1 MRANFLASENCIKL
15 SNPRQDLN
23 LNIISLLRNNKVT
36 VLEFN
41 GWICDI
47 IYVETGPSIEKPS
60 PMRRLVASDKF
71 AEVAAGQVIA
81 GLENVRFMD
90 SRPQR
95 FGLKPD
101 QVSPIPTDA
110 VGSWVF
116 HHIGD
121 VWEVAYLFTAAR
133 LALVGANE
141 AFKKVT
147 KKEIPDEVCFWASMI
162 TSVAVPS
169 MLELNMMPLFGKNI
183 NPSADPADLF
193 GVGIGA
199 LVIIAAHYA
208 SKYREPIKKLAS
220 LTGRKFV
227 EGSKFVA
234 KKLQES
240 EDKIASF
247 GSEQVN
253 DEQLAKR

>member
-1 MRANFLASENCIKL
+1 M
-15 SNPRQDLN
+15 
-23 LNIISLLRNNKVT
+23 
-36 VLEFN
+36 
-41 GWICDI
+41 
-47 IYVETGPSIEKPS
+47 YVETGPSIEKP
-60 PMRRLVASDKF
+60 PLIKRLVASDKT
-71 AEVAAGQVIA
+71 AEIVAGQVVA
-81 GLENVRFMD
+81 GLENSRFMV
-90 SRPQR
+90 SRPSI
-95 FGLKPD
+95 FGLEPD

-110 VGSWVF
+110 VGNWVF

-121 VWEVAYLFTAAR
+121 VWEVAYLFTATR
-133 LALVGANE
+133 LAIAGVNE

-147 KKEIPDEVCFWASMI
+147 KKEIPDEACFWASMI

-193 GVGIGA
+193 GVGVGA

-227 EGSKFVA
+227 EGGKAVFEKLEESKRKIDSIGREQVDIDLLA
-234 KKLQES
+234 KK
-240 EDKIASF
+240 
-247 GSEQVN
+247 
-253 DEQLAKR
+253 